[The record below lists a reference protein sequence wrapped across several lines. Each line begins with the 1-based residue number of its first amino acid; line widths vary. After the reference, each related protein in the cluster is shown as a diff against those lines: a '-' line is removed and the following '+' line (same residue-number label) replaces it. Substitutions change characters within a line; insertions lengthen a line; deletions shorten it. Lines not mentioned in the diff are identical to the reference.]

1 MRILFLLITS
11 LFTNQLLFAQVTFP
25 EENQEDTIQ
34 PVILQNLEVNQDPRL
49 DKMLN
54 WHIEKNIKKDGMDG
68 FRVEIFF
75 SSELDALAQSKMK
88 KVEFLSEYPDYEV
101 HIKYDSP
108 NFRVRIGD
116 FRTKNEALKL
126 HKKIERNY
134 PMAFIVP
141 DKIKFP
147 LLKQINY
154 E

>member
-1 MRILFLLITS
+1 
-11 LFTNQLLFAQVTFP
+11 
-25 EENQEDTIQ
+25 
-34 PVILQNLEVNQDPRL
+34 
-49 DKMLN
+49 
-54 WHIEKNIKKDGMDG
+54 MDG

-75 SSELDALAQSKMK
+75 SSELDALAQSRIK
-88 KVEFLSEYPDYEV
+88 KVEFLYDYPDYEV

>member
-1 MRILFLLITS
+1 MRIFFLFIIN
-11 LFTNQLLFAQVTFP
+11 LFACQVLFAQAIFS
-25 EENQEDTIQ
+25 EEIQ
-34 PVILQNLEVNQDPRL
+34 QDSTRPAILQKLHVNQDPRI

-54 WHIEKNIKKDGMDG
+54 WHIEQNIKKDGIDG
-68 FRVEIFF
+68 YRVEIFF
-75 SSELDALAQSKMK
+75 SSQYNALEMSKNK
-88 KVEFLSEYPDYEV
+88 KVEFLSKYPNYEV
-101 HIKYDSP
+101 HIKYDAP

-147 LLKQINY
+147 LLKQVNY

>member
-1 MRILFLLITS
+1 MRITFLVLIS
-11 LFTNQLLFAQVTFP
+11 LFACQFLFAQVTFS
-25 EENQEDTIQ
+25 ENNQEDTLQ
-34 PVILQNLEVNQDPRL
+34 PAILQNLNVNQDPRL

-54 WHIEKNIKKDGMDG
+54 WHISKNKKMDGMEG

-75 SSELDALAQSKMK
+75 SAELDALEQSKNK
-88 KVEFLSEYPDYEV
+88 KVEFLSKYPDYLV
-101 HIKYDSP
+101 HIKYDAP
-108 NFRVRIGD
+108 NFKVRVGD

-126 HKKIERNY
+126 KKKIERDY

-147 LLKQINY
+147 LLKQIDY

>member
-1 MRILFLLITS
+1 MRIFFLFLPC
-11 LFTNQLLFAQVTFP
+11 LFAINLIYAQTVIP
-25 EENQEDTIQ
+25 EENQEDSVQI
-34 PVILQNLEVNQDPRL
+34 PILQNLYVNQDPRL

-54 WHIEKNIKKDGMDG
+54 WHIEKNTKKDGIDG

-75 SSELDALAQSKMK
+75 SSELDALDQSRNK
-88 KVEFLSEYPDYEV
+88 KVEFLSEYPEYVV
-101 HIKYDSP
+101 HIKYDAP

-126 HKKIERNY
+126 HKEIERDY
-134 PMAFIVP
+134 PIAFIVP

-147 LLKQINY
+147 LLKQVNY

>member
-1 MRILFLLITS
+1 MRIIFLIITY
-11 LFTNQLLFAQVTFP
+11 LLTCQFLFAQVTFS
-25 EENQEDTIQ
+25 ENNQEETHQ
-34 PVILQNLEVNQDPRL
+34 PAILQNLHVNQDPRL

-54 WHIEKNIKKDGMDG
+54 WHIEKNKKMDGMEG

-75 SSELDALAQSKMK
+75 SAEMDALEQSKNK
-88 KVEFLSEYPDYEV
+88 KVEFLSKYPDYLV
-101 HIKYDSP
+101 HIKYDAP
-108 NFRVRIGD
+108 NFKVRVGD

-126 HKKIERNY
+126 KKNIEQDY

-147 LLKQINY
+147 LLKQIDY